1 LKNQD
6 FKKYRSFL
14 DDPSQLKEAIKVG
27 IGMQIVP
34 DYLAIDSPL
43 KRSTYRFGFEFIQTP
58 YYLNNTN
65 INDLGINFGASL
77 PLNQLSLMNFAIKVG
92 QRGTTENGLIREN
105 YINFTL
111 GFSLNDNS
119 WFYKRVFE

>member
-1 LKNQD
+1 
-6 FKKYRSFL
+6 
-14 DDPSQLKEAIKVG
+14 VG
-27 IGMQIVP
+27 FGMQIVP
-34 DYLAIDSPL
+34 NYLALDSPL
-43 KRSTYRFGFEFIQTP
+43 KRSTYRFGVEFIQTP

-77 PLNQLSLMNFAIKVG
+77 PLNQLSLMNLAMKVG
-92 QRGTTENGLIREN
+92 QRGTTQNGLIREN